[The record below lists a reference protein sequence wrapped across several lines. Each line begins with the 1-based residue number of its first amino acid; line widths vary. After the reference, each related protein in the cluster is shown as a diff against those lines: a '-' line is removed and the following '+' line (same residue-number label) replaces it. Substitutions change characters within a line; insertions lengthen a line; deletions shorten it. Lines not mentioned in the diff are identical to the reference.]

1 MDSQLKIA
9 KIERALNALERHE
22 TDCALC
28 PRECHVD
35 RRKGRA
41 GICQSGTRAALSH
54 ALLHYGEEPVLSGLD
69 DCAGGRQ
76 ERKSHG
82 RGSGTIFFTG
92 CNLKCLFCQ
101 NYQLSWFRQGREV
114 EDEELAEAMLDL
126 QDKGAL
132 NINLVSPTHFIV
144 PILRALKIASG
155 RGLRIPL
162 ISNSNGYEK
171 TDVVEQLAGIV
182 DIYLPDLKYCSSRIS
197 KAYSG
202 AEDYFLHARQALQE
216 MFVQQPDFVL
226 DEWGIAQRGMI
237 VRHLILPGHADDS
250 GAVLEWL
257 ARDLSPSVPVSLM
270 SQYRPCFRAPEEIQ
284 KSLTADEYRAVLRK
298 AERLG
303 LETIFVQPE
312 VFETD
317 AHLVP
322 DFNREKPFLWRK

>member
-1 MDSQLKIA
+1 MDSHKKIT
-9 KIERALNALERHE
+9 KIERALEALERHE

-35 RRKGRA
+35 RRKGRV

-69 DCAGGRQ
+69 DCANGRQ
-76 ERKSHG
+76 GGTKHG
-82 RGSGTIFFTG
+82 RGSGTVFFTS

-114 EDEELAEAMLDL
+114 GDEELAEAMLAL

-132 NINLVSPTHFIV
+132 NINLVSPTHFII
-144 PILRALKIASG
+144 PILRALKIAYD

-162 ISNSNGYEK
+162 ISNSNGYENI
-171 TDVVEQLAGIV
+171 DVVEQLAGIV
-182 DIYLPDLKYCSSRIS
+182 DIYLPDLKYCSPRIS

-216 MFVQQPDFVL
+216 MFVQQPDFIL
-226 DEWGIAQRGMI
+226 DKRGIAQRGMI
-237 VRHLILPGHADDS
+237 VRHLVLPGHAADS

-257 ARDLSPSVPVSLM
+257 ARHLSISVPVSLM

-284 KSLTADEYRAVLRK
+284 KPLTADEYRAVLGK
-298 AERLG
+298 AEHLG
-303 LETIFVQPE
+303 LETVFVQTE

-322 DFNREKPFLWRK
+322 DFNREKPFRWRK